1 MKLINELKN
10 FTFEGNQVRTLSLEE
25 TPYFLANDVAEILG
39 YKRVGDAIKQHVD
52 ADNRKTLSYKAFG
65 DLAQSLWAGN
75 DFSNKTI
82 ITEAGVYDL
91 IFGSDLPSAKKFKH
105 WVTHEVLPTIR
116 KHGAYMTPAKIEE
129 VLTDPDTL
137 IRLATQL
144 KEEREGRL
152 IAEQRVNE
160 LMPKADYCDKVLADK
175 SLVTITQIAKD
186 YGMSGRALNA
196 TLHDFG
202 VIYKQGETWFLYAK
216 YQKTGWTHSETIMV
230 DKKDGTQKVVLNTK
244 WTQKGRLGLYELLK
258 AHGILPLI
266 EREG

>member
-1 MKLINELKN
+1 MTEELIKVTVENDQQLVSARDLYKGLELKIR
-10 FTFEGNQVRTLSLEE
+10 F
-25 TPYFLANDVAEILG
+25 
-39 YKRVGDAIKQHVD
+39 
-52 ADNRKTLSYKAFG
+52 
-65 DLAQSLWAGN
+65 SLWASQNFKEFEEGEDFTTVSTNTVVNNGAKRELQDYALTLDMAKQLCMMSHSELGKKYRKYFIELERKWN
-75 DFSNKTI
+75 D
-82 ITEAGVYDL
+82 
-91 IFGSDLPSAKKFKH
+91 PQ
-105 WVTHEVLPTIR
+105 EVVKRGYAILQN
-116 KHGAYMTPAKIEE
+116 EN
-129 VLTDPDTL
+129 V
-137 IRLATQL
+137 QL
-144 KEEREGRL
+144 KIKLNEESEGRL

-160 LMPKADYCDKVLADK
+160 LTPKADYCDKVLADK

-230 DKKDGTQKVVLNTK
+230 DKKDGTQKAVLNTK

-266 EREG
+266 EQKAVGA